1 MMDDNKISFSY
12 DPDTHLTTCR
22 RAVHNKIYIGTSKC
36 HPDDY
41 DFENKLTGQHY
52 AYTRSMLKEM
62 SDIRDEYRS
71 QLKILK
77 HLYNIYEQNPNIDMK
92 SNECYYVRRQMQVLE
107 RDLKGMS
114 DLIKEVRNDLH
125 STIIEKDKLYAK
137 IRKQRSSDSIH
148 E

>member
-1 MMDDNKISFSY
+1 MMDDSKISFSY
-12 DPDTHLTTCR
+12 DPETHLTTCR
-22 RAVHNKIYIGTSKC
+22 RIVHNKIYIGTSKC

-62 SDIRDEYRS
+62 SDIRDMYRN

-77 HLYNIYEQNPNIDMK
+77 HLYNIYEQNPNINMS
-92 SNECYYVRRQMQVLE
+92 SNECYYVRRQIQVLE
-107 RDLKGMS
+107 RDLEDMTG
-114 DLIKEVRNDLH
+114 LIKDVRNDLH
-125 STIIEKDKLYAK
+125 TTIVEKDKLYAK
-137 IRKQRSSDSIH
+137 IRKQRNTDSIH